1 MSRPLESNRHGLA
14 FYDGKWRYFEK
25 LKPIKRG
32 KRKGYY
38 WVFFRK
44 EGQRLVH
51 PKHIK
56 RMPTQPG
63 QLRMFE

>member
-1 MSRPLESNRHGLA
+1 MKKPLESNRYGLA
-14 FYDGKWRYFEK
+14 FYNGKWRYFEK